1 MRLVVAIGIAA
12 CALALA
18 PASSAQ
24 PVAATAMGGDT
35 RCLLAMVALSNSSN
49 PSDQAFGQVGT
60 VYFMG
65 RIAGRDPGFDFGR
78 LRSMATT
85 MEAKSAQADLRQSC
99 GPMFEKS
106 MQQLTDALAGSA
118 VATPH

>member
-1 MRLVVAIGIAA
+1 MRLVLAIGIAA
-12 CALALA
+12 LALA
-18 PASSAQ
+18 PDCWAQ
-24 PVAATAMGGDT
+24 PIGATAAAGDT
-35 RCLLAMVALSNSSN
+35 RCLLAMVALSNSTN

-65 RIAGRDPGFDFGR
+65 RIAGRDPGFDFVR
-78 LRSMATT
+78 LRAMAAT
-85 MEAKSAQADLRQSC
+85 MDARSAQADLRQSC

-118 VATPH
+118 VATPR

>member
-1 MRLVVAIGIAA
+1 MRLLVAVGIAA
-12 CALALA
+12 FALA
-18 PASSAQ
+18 PASWAQ
-24 PVAATAMGGDT
+24 PVGATAAGDS
-35 RCLLAMVALSNSSN
+35 RCLLAMVALSNSTN

-78 LRSMATT
+78 LRSMAAT
-85 MEAKSAQADLRQSC
+85 MDARSAQTDLRQSC

-106 MQQLTDALAGSA
+106 MHQLTDALAGSA